1 MIKRVEINYRGVFQ
15 KTLGRKIGGDL
26 VLIARR
32 LDKVGFSNGR
42 YSDAPERNGLPSKY
56 FTFISSTM
64 TEAELEAEC
73 GGKLDIDAA
82 DVTVVLDD
90 TLLAGVEPWA
100 WHGIRPVNEKTQAGG
115 ALIVVSRHAPDD
127 LIPRLERKPYT
138 YHLAVLAGE
147 TSLSG
152 MWVFRDD
159 LTHERVLGAI
169 AAVDPSIVTIEA
181 VEQHLLTRADG
192 TARAAA
198 ARAAYDEVTTGTTTV
213 QPTDGRVWP
222 FEAPSL
228 PSWQGFREAATVV
241 AVPRQGRN
249 VTFPRGTSKTER
261 PVVRF
266 DLCTKCT
273 LCWLDCPDGAFD
285 PVAGGHYDVDY
296 AYCSGCG
303 KCAEVCPVKDCI
315 VMVDELRFD
324 DTVSPWAAYQRDA
337 PAYLAWAEEKTSVRP
352 PERPHVSG
360 RMAPV
365 TTSSRS

>member
-15 KTLGRKIGGDL
+15 KTLGRRIGGDL

-56 FTFISSTM
+56 FTFISSTLS
-64 TEAELEAEC
+64 EAELEAEC

-115 ALIVVSRHAPDD
+115 ALIVVSSHSPDD
-127 LIPRLERKPYT
+127 LIPRLERKPYS

-181 VEQHLLTRADG
+181 VEQHLLTRPDG

-198 ARAAYDEVTTGTTTV
+198 ARAGYDEVTAGTTTV

-222 FEAPSL
+222 FEVPSL
-228 PSWQGFREAATVV
+228 PSWEGFREAATVV

-249 VTFPRGTSKTER
+249 TTFPRGTSKTER

-324 DTVSPWAAYQRDA
+324 DTASPWAAYQRDA

-352 PERPHVSG
+352 PERPCVSG
-360 RMAPV
+360 RMAPA